1 MTTPDPISDPSLG
14 EPEAGR
20 PAEAAED
27 RKDKTIGQV
36 LSHLE
41 GDFPGLSASKI
52 RFLEDR
58 GLVYPQ
64 RTSTGYRKYSGGDI
78 ERLRY
83 ILTLQRDHY
92 LPLRVIKEKV
102 DELEGAGAAAAAE
115 AEAVPEQASAPEG
128 MGLGEAGRSYSMR
141 ELSNHTGIPL
151 PMLRE
156 LINYGLIGE
165 DSEGQFDANAARV
178 AALCVQLTS
187 HGFEPRHLRFFRAAA
202 DREVGLVQ
210 QAVAPW
216 AIRRDERSR
225 ERAAATARE
234 ISALCTSLH
243 AALVNEQVAK
253 SW

>member
-1 MTTPDPISDPSLG
+1 MTTPDRSAPS
-14 EPEAGR
+14 PAGPDVV
-20 PAEAAED
+20 PAAADAEGRD

-36 LSHLE
+36 LSHLD

-64 RTSTGYRKYSGGDI
+64 RTSTGYRKYSSADV

-92 LPLRVIKEKV
+92 LPLRVIKQKV
-102 DELEGAGAAAAAE
+102 DELEGAGSSAGPAAASDPE
-115 AEAVPEQASAPEG
+115 EVPPGFERSG
-128 MGLGEAGRSYSMR
+128 TGRTYSMR
-141 ELSNHTGIPL
+141 DLANHTGVPL
-151 PMLRE
+151 PTVRE
-156 LINYGLIGE
+156 LIDYGLIAEGE
-165 DSEGQFDANAARV
+165 QGQFDEHAARV
-178 AALCVQLTS
+178 ASLCARLTS

-216 AIRRDERSR
+216 ASRRDEPSR
-225 ERAAATARE
+225 ERAAAAARE
-234 ISALCTSLH
+234 ISGLCTDLH
-243 AALVNEQVAK
+243 TALVREQVAK